1 MDTGIVS
8 GVNADSGPGPASR
21 TDDPATPLREV
32 PWGFIDAVLVFALT
46 YLLAGLLSPALTAV
60 FEPEVARG
68 LFFPLSLLVLG
79 VTTLGYVRLRFPEH
93 LRALFGQR
101 SFTWRHVG
109 AGLLHGLA
117 AFFVINVGFAALVQL
132 VVSVTGGEL
141 PTAQEGLR
149 EATRDER
156 IGYLVIASSILVAPV
171 AEELF
176 FRGFLFQAL
185 RRRIGVWPGIGISAY
200 LFGLA
205 HFQGF
210 DNISGTL
217 YALVVLSTFG
227 MYLAWMLQ
235 RRGHVATTMTMH
247 LVFNALATASIVITS

>member
-1 MDTGIVS
+1 VTVNS
-8 GVNADSGPGPASR
+8 GRGPAFR
-21 TDDPATPLREV
+21 TDEPGDPAPTV
-32 PWGFIDAVLVFALT
+32 PWGFVDAVFVFALT
-46 YLLAGLLSPALTAV
+46 YLLAGLLGPALTGA
-60 FEPEVARG
+60 FDAELARG
-68 LFFPLSLLVLG
+68 LFFPVSLLTLAA
-79 VTTLGYVRLRFPEH
+79 TTLGYVRLRYPEDVR
-93 LRALFGQR
+93 LLLGPRAF
-101 SFTWRHVG
+101 SWRHLL

-149 EATRDER
+149 EATRDAR
-156 IGYLVIASSILVAPV
+156 FGYLVIASSVLVAPL

-176 FRGFLFQAL
+176 FRGLLFQGL
-185 RRRIGVWPGIGISAY
+185 RRHLGVWPGIGISAY

-210 DNISGTL
+210 DNLSGTL

-227 MYLAWMLQ
+227 MYLAWVLQ
-235 RRGHVATTMTMH
+235 RRGHIATTMTMH
-247 LVFNALATASIVITS
+247 AVFNALATVYIVASA